1 MVELYKEI
9 ARYQA
14 LIVHEK
20 TDEHID
26 FKAVV
31 LEGPSEGRFFIRY
44 SHTYR
49 NSDMMGFY
57 YSDSYT
63 GADSAEEAEIKVRHW
78 AEAIEKSHEVGPW
91 NEDV

>member
-1 MVELYKEI
+1 MVEFYKEI

-14 LIVHEK
+14 IIVHEK
-20 TDEHID
+20 TGEHID

-49 NSDMMGFY
+49 PSAEAGFY

-63 GADSAEEAEIKVRHW
+63 GADSAEEAEEKVRHW
-78 AEAIEKSHEVGPW
+78 AGAIEKSHEVAPW
-91 NEDV
+91 NQDV